1 MGVGFSTP
9 EDGEAYSNGSPPG
22 CLLWGWFIFLVLASA
37 AYSFCNNFEKMS
49 KEGSSKSFFSD
60 VQRSLDEVDKVL
72 ESEMTCKCIAKE
84 SKVDLAKPLVIEGLE
99 DTSDIG
105 DVVANYFDVPIK
117 VLILGPLEDN
127 CVSSPSTD
135 TGKSSVPSVDKIYRR
150 RKRKSVTPDINPKNK
165 QRTTAKERTELVK
178 STSAIR
184 KKSTGT
190 DG

>member
-9 EDGEAYSNGSPPG
+9 DDGMGDPTLGIYDPQDASSFAGKHIRMDRLLVAFFGDGSFSW
-22 CLLWGWFIFLVLASA
+22 CLPAQLIPFATIL
-37 AYSFCNNFEKMS
+37 
-49 KEGSSKSFFSD
+49 
-60 VQRSLDEVDKVL
+60 R
-72 ESEMTCKCIAKE
+72 KCRK
-84 SKVDLAKPLVIEGLE
+84 KIEGLE

-105 DVVANYFDVPIK
+105 DVVANYFDVPI
-117 VLILGPLEDN
+117 LGPLEDD

-135 TGKSSVPSVDKIYRR
+135 TGKSSVPSVDKIYHR

-165 QRTTAKERTELVK
+165 QRTTAKEIAELVN

-184 KKSTGT
+184 KKRTGT